1 MSRCFAFETP
11 GRRTYPPGVSST
23 EPRRTPAPTVEEFLE
38 LEEASPTKHEYVAG
52 QVYALAGATARHNRI
67 AMNIAALLWNAA
79 RNGPCRV
86 YGSDM
91 RLRVGDQAVYYP
103 DVQVVCDQAEAE
115 HLYTSSPCLI
125 VEVLSPSTSSIDL
138 REKFLVYSGI
148 ASLRTYVIV
157 FQDEQRVVRHYRAEG
172 DAWFSALHSAD
183 STVPFPCPEI
193 ALSVADIYQG
203 LDQL

>member
-1 MSRCFAFETP
+1 MEQ
-11 GRRTYPPGVSST
+11 
-23 EPRRTPAPTVEEFLE
+23 
-38 LEEASPTKHEYVAG
+38 ASATKHEYVAG
-52 QVYALAGATARHNRI
+52 QVYAPASTTARHNRI
-67 AMNIAALLWNAA
+67 AGNIFGHLWGAA
-79 RNGPCRV
+79 RGGPCRV

-91 RLRVGDQAVYYP
+91 RLRIGDQAVYYP

-138 REKFLVYSGI
+138 REKLLVYSGI
-148 ASLRTYVIV
+148 ASLRAYVIV

-183 STVPFPCPEI
+183 SAVPIPCPEI

-203 LDQL
+203 LDQP